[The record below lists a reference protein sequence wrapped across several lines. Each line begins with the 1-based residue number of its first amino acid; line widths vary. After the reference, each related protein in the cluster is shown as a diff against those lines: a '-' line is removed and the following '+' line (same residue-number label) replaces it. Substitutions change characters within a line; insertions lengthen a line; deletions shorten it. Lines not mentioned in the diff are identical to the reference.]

1 MKLIID
7 TNVFVSGVFF
17 SGPPFMILDAWRHG
31 RASLIISPEIL
42 DEYRRVGE
50 KLATQFPGVD
60 LEPWI
65 ELLMLKT
72 SLVDAPPLTERVCDD
87 PDDDKFL
94 ACAVASRT
102 KLICSGDKHLLDVAS
117 YHGITIM
124 KPRAFVDKHLK
135 KR

>member
-1 MKLIID
+1 MKLILD

-17 SGPPFMILDAWRHG
+17 SGPPFMILDAWRHS
-31 RASLIISPEIL
+31 RVSLVISPEIL
-42 DEYRRVGE
+42 SEYRRVGE
-50 KLATQFPGVD
+50 KLASQFSGAD

-72 SLVDAPPLTERVCDD
+72 SLVDAPPLAERVCDD

-94 ACAVASRT
+94 ACALASRT
-102 KLICSGDKHLLDVAS
+102 KLICSGDKHLLDVS
-117 YHGITIM
+117 GYRGITTM
-124 KPRAFVDKHLK
+124 KPRAFADKYLK